1 MGTDRVEMMSSGMAG
16 GGREEPACV
25 RPLLVGLQHMSCH
38 LLLITVLEAFGTV
51 TPQAGGEGTSPGRV
65 CGLLRVTQLCGT
77 EGRIRTQHCLPRLG
91 SLCSPTLWRLWNLG
105 GTGVPWREHGR
116 GVTGEMGGANF

>member
-25 RPLLVGLQHMSCH
+25 RPLLVGLQHRSCH

-65 CGLLRVTQLCGT
+65 CACSESHSCVAQRGGLEHSTAFLIWDLSALPHCGGCGT
-77 EGRIRTQHCLPRLG
+77 WEGLG
-91 SLCSPTLWRLWNLG
+91 FP
-105 GTGVPWREHGR
+105 
-116 GVTGEMGGANF
+116 GENTAEG